1 MKEGEST
8 MKSSVYIFMAFIALN
23 IAFAMSAKQASAQ
36 EGAVS
41 FQLFYDELSPYGQW
55 VDYPAYGYVWIPN
68 AGPDFVPYSTGGY
81 WVLSNDGW
89 TWVSDYSWGWAPFHY
104 GRWDY
109 DNAYGW
115 FWVPD
120 NVWGPSW
127 VTWRQGSGYY
137 GWAPMR
143 PGVSIDATFGGSYSM
158 PGDRWT
164 FVRNRDFGRR
174 HVDRYRINQRNNVTI
189 FRNST
194 VITRTYVGSNRHAR
208 YVVGPD
214 RNAVQKATGRYIK
227 PVAIQNTNKPGEALA
242 RGQLRMYRPEVRS
255 GNDYKQRPMPP
266 RVVSMK
272 DVKSPAQRPVLTRP
286 RSVIAPVNNGGKQQP
301 SQPRNG
307 SPALNEGPQR
317 QVAKPAGIDRGRP
330 QPLLPQKAS
339 PAVNEGPQR
348 QVAKPAG
355 IDRGRPQPL
364 LPQKASPAVNKVPQG
379 QAAKPAG
386 FNRGRPQPLRLQ
398 KASPAVIKG
407 PQQQAV
413 KPASVIRGGQ
423 QTPQLQKANAPVNNE
438 SGKQKPA
445 VKPPHKNDNNKNQQT
460 PPSPNQNEKRSG

>member
-1 MKEGEST
+1 
-8 MKSSVYIFMAFIALN
+8 MKSFVSIFTAFIALN
-23 IAFAMSAKQASAQ
+23 IAFVVFPKHASAQ
-36 EGAVS
+36 QNAVS
-41 FQLFYDELSPYGQW
+41 FQIFYDQLSPYGQW

-127 VTWRQGSGYY
+127 VTWRQGNGHY

-143 PGVSIDATFGGSYSM
+143 PGVSIDVSLGGSYNM

-164 FVRNRDFGRR
+164 FVRDRDFGRR
-174 HVDRYRINQRNNVTI
+174 HVDRYRVNQRNDVTI

-214 RNAVQKATGRYIK
+214 RNAVQKATGRSIK

-255 GNDYKQRPMPP
+255 GNNNKQRPVPP

-272 DVKSPAQRPVLTRP
+272 DVKPPAQRPVLTRP
-286 RSVIAPVNNGGKQQP
+286 RSVIAPNN
-301 SQPRNG
+301 N
-307 SPALNEGPQR
+307 
-317 QVAKPAGIDRGRP
+317 RGR
-330 QPLLPQKAS
+330 QQLIPL
-339 PAVNEGPQR
+339 R
-348 QVAKPAG
+348 KPN
-355 IDRGRPQPL
+355 
-364 LPQKASPAVNKVPQG
+364 PAVNKGPQR

-407 PQQQAV
+407 PQRQAV
-413 KPASVIRGGQ
+413 KPASVNPGRE
-423 QTPQLQKANAPVNNE
+423 QTPPLRKASAPVNKGN
-438 SGKQKPA
+438 GKQKRT

-460 PPSPNQNEKRSG
+460 PPPPNQNEKGSS